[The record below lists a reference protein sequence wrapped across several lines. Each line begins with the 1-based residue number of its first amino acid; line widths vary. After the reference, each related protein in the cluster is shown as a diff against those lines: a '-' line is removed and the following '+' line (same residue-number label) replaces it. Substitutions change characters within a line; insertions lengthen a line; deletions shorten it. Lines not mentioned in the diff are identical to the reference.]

1 MKILIFLSVIRSL
14 YGLSCED
21 YPECNG
27 PFLDQNPNLY
37 CGIRVSND
45 TRTGPKC
52 IYMLK
57 ARDKEPQSRT
67 ACAAL
72 TYKEVGFSGLPRTI
86 PFLYC
91 NQLFFT
97 VSFTT
102 NM

>member
-1 MKILIFLSVIRSL
+1 MNLVAQQSKKGKTKFYAFSHKMKTLLFLSVIRSL

-27 PFLDQNPNLY
+27 PFLEQNPNLY

-67 ACAAL
+67 ACAGL
-72 TYKEVGFSGLPRTI
+72 TYKEIGLTG
-86 PFLYC
+86 
-91 NQLFFT
+91 
-97 VSFTT
+97 
-102 NM
+102 